1 MGGGIPAFAAS
12 LLNWQEEK
20 RAIDTKSNTVYT
32 VYIQYCFFYLEEM
45 SDNDEYYYIQLIR

>member
-32 VYIQYCFFYLEEM
+32 VYIQYYFFYLEEM